1 MPGPRR
7 LVSYGM
13 VTEREEVRVRFLK
26 QNKYLVCWVLSM
38 GLVAPDTH
46 HSENTSVHDWE
57 FIFYGTITIS

>member
-26 QNKYLVCWVLSM
+26 ENKYLVCWVLSM

-46 HSENTSVHDWE
+46 HSENTSV
-57 FIFYGTITIS
+57 GS